1 MSTGKKEKKV
11 VGRKMAEMEKDIELR
26 KKEGRYFTMQ
36 ANSFDGEDLGN
47 LVGEGL
53 TYPDGVLLYCR
64 SGNIEIYLKYHIGKY
79 QHESNFYI
87 EALVFIIL
95 KFKSRIWHSLNI
107 SIKK

>member
-1 MSTGKKEKKV
+1 MSTGKKEKTYKG

-53 TYPDGVLLYCR
+53 TYPDGLLLYCR
-64 SGNIEIYLKYHIGKY
+64 SGNIEIYLKNDYPIIIKY
-79 QHESNFYI
+79 SVANLGE
-87 EALVFIIL
+87 V
-95 KFKSRIWHSLNI
+95 KFCLAPKNSD
-107 SIKK
+107 

>member
-11 VGRKMAEMEKDIELR
+11 VRRKMAEMEKDIELR

-53 TYPDGVLLYCR
+53 TYPDGLLLYCR
-64 SGNIEIYLKYHIGKY
+64 SGNIEIYLKYRIGKY
-79 QHESNFYI
+79 RHESNFYI
-87 EALVFIIL
+87 EEKIDNKLTKEIDL
-95 KFKSRIWHSLNI
+95 DKI
-107 SIKK
+107 SYIFL